1 MKNILLL
8 ITFTILC
15 LFNHQVKAQEQNLES
30 SLDECRDMLSIHL
43 ELISES
49 QEYFKELGRKKKTLS
64 SYEITVF
71 KDYIQTRYTNLK
83 NLQAFYKDSN
93 NHCTSS
99 TLVNAI
105 AFYDMSLLGVTV
117 LKNTALRRIFK
128 TLPDQFGY
136 SYKEVKADYKNYT
149 SRKYVNKLKN
159 DIKNEHIELPSDIK
173 ITKSRF
179 WRKPRLQPV
188 NDIAVNAIS
197 YLVAGASRA
206 WGYISDHVI
215 WRSGYLNNEAEV
227 YEEAIKNLRPLDL
240 VYEQRKFALSN
251 LTIPGHW
258 GHVAIWLGTKEQL
271 QELNLWDEPF
281 FAPFRE
287 HVEKGEN
294 IIEMRKPGIIF
305 KSLKEFLNLDE
316 FAITRVKNIE
326 ANALEIF
333 YGLHEQ
339 LGREYDFRFD
349 ALSINR
355 ITCTEL
361 ITFSYGDLNWK
372 NSKTFFQV
380 NIRPDDIAKSTLG
393 KNPLGEF
400 VLYVKGTK
408 NGYEF
413 KNDADWFKTLDP
425 FYKNLKLPKKEV
437 TRK

>member
-1 MKNILLL
+1 MKNIIILAILC
-8 ITFTILC
+8 TLC
-15 LFNHQVKAQEQNLES
+15 LFQKQAYAT
-30 SLDECRDMLSIHL
+30 DECSDQLSIHL
-43 ELISES
+43 NLISES
-49 QEYFKELGRKKKTLS
+49 QEYFKQLSLKKKTLS

-71 KDYIQTRYTNLK
+71 KDYMQTRYLNLK
-83 NLQAFYKDSN
+83 ELLAFYDNDEN
-93 NHCTSS
+93 NCQNR
-99 TLVNAI
+99 TLVSAI
-105 AFYDMSLLGVTV
+105 AFYDMSLFGATV

-136 SYKEVKADYKNYT
+136 KYKQVKADYKKYT
-149 SRKYVNKLKN
+149 SRKFVTAMMA
-159 DIKNEHIELPSDIK
+159 DIQKEHIELPEEIK
-173 ITKSRF
+173 IKKTRF
-179 WRKPRLQPV
+179 WKRPKLQPV
-188 NDIAVNAIS
+188 NDVAVNAIT

-215 WRSGYLNNEAEV
+215 WREGYLNNEELV
-227 YEEAIKNLRPLDL
+227 YNEAIKNLRPLDL

-271 QELNLWDEPF
+271 QDLGIWDQPF
-281 FAPFRE
+281 FGPFRA
-287 HVEKGEN
+287 HIEKGEN

-316 FAITRVKNIE
+316 FAISRIKNIE
-326 ANALEIF
+326 ANAQEIF

-372 NSKTFFQV
+372 NSKTFFQI

-393 KNPLGEF
+393 KNPIGEF

-408 NGYEF
+408 KGLEF
-413 KNDADWFKTLDP
+413 KNEQQWFKTLDTL
-425 FYKNLKLPKKEV
+425 YTQIKSKKD
-437 TRK
+437 KQISINSQKQ